1 MLRFDSMLSTL
12 AATLV
17 AASIAGVAEAKDL
30 SMAPGFPPG
39 STVDFGARAFTD
51 KATELSKGDLNFEI
65 YSVSVLNVPQMLNGI
80 RDGVA
85 DAGVVLP
92 PVFAAQF
99 KETNLIGDLAML
111 GEWAPAMAGAVT
123 EYIMTCEPCL
133 EEYAANN
140 LVYLGSGSTPDYGI
154 LSTKK
159 FTTPEHIRGSKLR
172 SPNATF
178 NRWIENF
185 GGVALTLPGNEIFE
199 AVKQGVVDGALLSN
213 SELRNIRMIDV
224 VTHIT
229 FGAPQ
234 GTYHLINIANVNRDV
249 WNDLTTEQRD
259 VLIDAG
265 AYATAAVTV
274 QYVTEAQDALEEARE
289 KGIAIHEAS
298 PELKNATAEFIA
310 RDMATIDT
318 SASERGVTD
327 ALEKIERFRKLVT
340 KWSKLTDGLGTD
352 VDKIAELYRSEIY
365 DKLDPKT
372 YGM

>member
-1 MLRFDSMLSTL
+1 
-12 AATLV
+12 
-17 AASIAGVAEAKDL
+17 
-30 SMAPGFPPG
+30 MAPGFPPG

-51 KATELSKGDLNFEI
+51 KATELSNGDLIFEI
-65 YSVSVLNVPQMLNGI
+65 YSVSVLNVPQMLNGV

-123 EYIMTCEPCL
+123 EYIMTCEVCL
-133 EEYAANN
+133 QEYADNN

-154 LSTKK
+154 LSTKE
-159 FTTPEHIRGSKLR
+159 FTTPDHVNGAKLR
-172 SPNATF
+172 SPNAAF
-178 NRWIENF
+178 NRWIESL

-229 FGAPQ
+229 VGAPQ
-234 GTYHLINIANVNRDV
+234 GTYHLINIANVNKDV
-249 WNDLTTEQRD
+249 WKDLTTEQRD

-265 AYATAAVTV
+265 AYATAAVTAK
-274 QYVTEAQDALEEARE
+274 YVTEAQDALDEAKE
-289 KGIAIHEAS
+289 KGIEVHEAS
-298 PELKNATAEFIA
+298 AELKQATADFIKA
-310 RDMATIDT
+310 DMANIDS
-318 SASERGVTD
+318 SAAERGVTD
-327 ALEKIERFRKLVT
+327 AQEKIARFQGLID
-340 KWSKLTDGLGTD
+340 KWAKLTDGLGTD
-352 VDKIAELYRSEIY
+352 VDSLAALYRTEIY
-365 DKLDPKT
+365 DKLDPQS